1 MMARVPSSGP
11 IDDKVGPEHD
21 RVAQTAEQTPLKR
34 SVVGSRPIAIPGN
47 HVAQLAEWWTHKMRG
62 SNPAMVFLIL
72 GAQGMGLLLLVNLSP
87 SQLDL
92 GDLHVSL
99 A

>member
-1 MMARVPSSGP
+1 
-11 IDDKVGPEHD
+11 
-21 RVAQTAEQTPLKR
+21 
-34 SVVGSRPIAIPGN
+34 
-47 HVAQLAEWWTHKMRG
+47 MRG
-62 SNPAMVFLIL
+62 SNPVVISLIL